1 MSDTEK
7 PAWREADIT
16 INGVKLDHR
25 LSMAVR
31 MAIAGQLM
39 ELSDLD
45 FCEALG
51 VEFARA
57 LARNMG
63 DVQKIIFK
71 MG

>member
-1 MSDTEK
+1 MSEAK

-25 LSMAVR
+25 LSMTVR

-39 ELSDLD
+39 ELSDVD

-51 VEFARA
+51 SDFSDA
-57 LARNMG
+57 LARNMQE
-63 DVQKIIFK
+63 VQKIIFQ
-71 MG
+71 MV